1 MPVCEC
7 IFIGIYDRSP
17 MLHILPFIGTTR
29 VIIIEEVHNS
39 QELKGLTGVIFIT
52 DLEPENCLKQY
63 QDTDICMFRKM
74 FPMMIG
80 F

>member
-7 IFIGIYDRSP
+7 ICLDINDRSP
-17 MLHILPFIGTTR
+17 MLQILPFIGTTR
-29 VIIIEEVHNS
+29 VIIIEEVRNS
-39 QELKGLTGVIFIT
+39 HGLKDLTGVIFIT
-52 DLEPENCLKQY
+52 VLEPENFLKQY

-74 FPMMIG
+74 FSMVIG